1 MATVTLSLKKDRE
14 FALMRGHP
22 WVYREALRELPP
34 DAVTGDEA
42 IILSHKTLPLG
53 RGYLDL
59 DSPILVRMIEGGSED
74 DLPTRIRKRLQAA
87 QALRRSFFDPAQT
100 DAYRLI
106 NGEGDGIPGLIID
119 IYGNAAAVQIYS
131 LGLEPFVN
139 VIASTL
145 PKIIPGLRWIWR
157 RNHVKRASGPAA
169 ALMFGKDMPEKLR
182 FRENGLKFQTDL
194 MSGQKTGFF
203 LDQRDN
209 RALIRQVARG
219 RKAANVCGYTGA
231 FTVAALAGGAT
242 RVVTVDSAKP
252 ALIEAADNLKINGY
266 DPAKNPLIAA
276 DMYDFLESDRSE
288 TFDLLVVDPPSMAR
302 NRADLERAVRA
313 YVKLNT
319 LAINRVSPGGL
330 LFTASCTSQLGRD
343 EFTSAVTEACRRAG
357 RRARIIRESFHAL
370 DHPIALSHPE
380 GRYLK
385 GLLLEIA

>member
-1 MATVTLSLKKDRE
+1 
-14 FALMRGHP
+14 
-22 WVYREALRELPP
+22 
-34 DAVTGDEA
+34 
-42 IILSHKTLPLG
+42 
-53 RGYLDL
+53 
-59 DSPILVRMIEGGSED
+59 
-74 DLPTRIRKRLQAA
+74 
-87 QALRRSFFDPAQT
+87 
-100 DAYRLI
+100 
-106 NGEGDGIPGLIID
+106 
-119 IYGNAAAVQIYS
+119 
-131 LGLEPFVN
+131 
-139 VIASTL
+139 
-145 PKIIPGLRWIWR
+145 
-157 RNHVKRASGPAA
+157 VKRASGPAA
-169 ALMFGKDMPEKLR
+169 GLIFGKDMPEKLR

-252 ALIEAADNLKINGY
+252 ALAEASDNLKINGF

-276 DMYDFLESDRSE
+276 DMYDFLDSDRSE

-319 LAINRVSPGGL
+319 LAINRLSPGGL

-343 EFTSAVTEACRRAG
+343 EFASAVTEACRRAG